1 MGLPSLF
8 EDILDKQLDNLLRDQ
23 VGNGQF
29 FSKDELKSFLRQMGV
44 SASYLF
50 AVNDEK
56 LTEMWVEAV
65 EKSNNLQVIVANLCE
80 DLANEKDKYQ
90 QLRQSVDEKVLVLQL
105 KTASSE
111 NDRLRKKLVNYKKNY
126 VIRGAQLHN

>member
-50 AVNDEK
+50 AVNDEI